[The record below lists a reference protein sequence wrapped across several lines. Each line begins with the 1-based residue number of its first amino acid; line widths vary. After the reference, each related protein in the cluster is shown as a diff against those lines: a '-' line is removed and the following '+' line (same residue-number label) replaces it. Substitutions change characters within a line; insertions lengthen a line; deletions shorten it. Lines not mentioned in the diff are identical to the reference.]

1 MRNGGHVKGDD
12 WRHLRL
18 SQLSFN
24 LAPSLFQR
32 VQTILNCGSA
42 QDAVGDLVYQAL
54 GAALH
59 FRKLTLQF

>member
-1 MRNGGHVKGDD
+1 M
-12 WRHLRL
+12 